1 MKLMLQKWEDIDRV
15 NSGHKGITPTWRV
28 KTPRALRD
36 KTVRD
41 AC

>member
-1 MKLMLQKWEDIDRV
+1 MKLMLQKWEDIDRID
-15 NSGHKGITPTWRV
+15 SIHKGITPAWKV

-36 KTVRD
+36 KTVCD